1 MELLS
6 KVFNDTTFSGS
17 VFGQSYRNIICRTDV
32 REAWTWTGVMFY
44 KDAEIFDCLSRIT
57 IEVLFQ
63 KFPTL
68 KSLQMFVVP
77 GNKGT
82 VQRFGEV
89 HERTFLCWELD

>member
-1 MELLS
+1 
-6 KVFNDTTFSGS
+6 
-17 VFGQSYRNIICRTDV
+17 
-32 REAWTWTGVMFY
+32 MFY
-44 KDAEIFDCLSRIT
+44 KDAEIFDRFLSRIT

-68 KSLQMFVVP
+68 KSLQMFAVP

-89 HERTFLCWELD
+89 HERTFLC